1 MNQKRKRKWMIV
13 VGVIVVL
20 AAAVLLLRG
29 VGEKTPKTV
38 KTTQQLTCT
47 DSLKRE
53 VTFNA
58 PTKRVIALD
67 NIEARIVDALG
78 VTPLAVTTHASLPQ
92 RLAEKWKTLPQLSAR
107 PNPAEIAALSPD
119 IVVGPAAHVSSEW
132 IASLAEDNVPV
143 LFWKT
148 ESLADIENRIY
159 FWGAVLGRE
168 PAAEKIVHNMET
180 SIEKTRNAF
189 ASVPPKHVLIIDV
202 NDNGVGACDSHTLI
216 GNLAQLI
223 PMVNLADE
231 LADAPRDRD
240 GLIPIENVIEA
251 DLQPQAVIVLRE
263 QDASSPGAAAWEELE
278 SSAYWQTLPALAS
291 GNVTMFTDDEI
302 SATVSV
308 RAADAVALLAKTLYG
323 PRDS

>member
-29 VGEKTPKTV
+29 VGEETPKTV
-38 KTTQQLTCT
+38 KTTQQLTYT
-47 DSLKRE
+47 DSLGRE
-53 VTFNA
+53 VTFSA
-58 PTKRVIALD
+58 PTQRVIVLD
-67 NIEARIVDALG
+67 NIEAKIVDALG

-92 RLAEKWKTLPQLSAR
+92 GLADKWKALPQLSAQ

-119 IVVGPAAHVSSEW
+119 IVVGPAAHVSPAW
-132 IASLAEDNVPV
+132 TTSLAENQVPV

-148 ESLADIENRIY
+148 ESLADIQNRIY

-189 ASVPPKHVLIIDV
+189 AAVAPKHVLIIDV
-202 NDNGVGACDSHTLI
+202 HHNGVGVCDSHTLI

-231 LADAPRDRD
+231 LTDAPRDRE
-240 GLIPIENVIEA
+240 GLIPIESVMEA
-251 DLQPQAVIVLRE
+251 NLQPQAVIVLRE
-263 QDASSPGAAAWEELE
+263 QDAASPGAAAWEELE
-278 SSAYWQTLPALAS
+278 ASAYWQTLPALAS
-291 GNVTMFTDDEI
+291 GDVTMFTDDEI

>member
-1 MNQKRKRKWMIV
+1 MNRKRKRKWMIV
-13 VGVIVVL
+13 IGVIVVL

-38 KTTQQLTCT
+38 KTTQQLTYT

-148 ESLADIENRIY
+148 ESLADIQNRIY

-168 PAAEKIVHNMET
+168 SAAEKIVHNMEM
-180 SIEKTRNAF
+180 SIEKTRDAF

-202 NDNGVGACDSHTLI
+202 NDNGVGACDSRTLI

-263 QDASSPGAAAWEELE
+263 QDAASPGAAAWEELE
-278 SSAYWQTLPALAS
+278 SSSYWQTLPALAS

>member
-1 MNQKRKRKWMIV
+1 MNRKRKRKWMIV
-13 VGVIVVL
+13 IGVIVVL

-38 KTTQQLTCT
+38 KTTQQLTYT
-47 DSLKRE
+47 DSLERE

-67 NIEARIVDALG
+67 NIEAKIVDALG

-92 RLAEKWKTLPQLSAR
+92 RLAEKWKALPQLSAQ

-119 IVVGPAAHVSSEW
+119 IVVGPATHVSPEW
-132 IASLAEDNVPV
+132 IASLAEDKVPV

-159 FWGAVLGRE
+159 FWGAVLGRG

-189 ASVPPKHVLIIDV
+189 ASVPPKQVLIIDV

-231 LADAPRDRD
+231 LADAPRDKE
-240 GLIPIENVIEA
+240 GLIPIENVMEA
-251 DLQPQAVIVLRE
+251 NLQPQAVIVLRE
-263 QDASSPGAAAWEELE
+263 QDAASPGAAAWEALE
-278 SSAYWQTLPALAS
+278 ESAYWQTLPALAS

>member
-1 MNQKRKRKWMIV
+1 M
-13 VGVIVVL
+13 
-20 AAAVLLLRG
+20 
-29 VGEKTPKTV
+29 E
-38 KTTQQLTCT
+38 
-47 DSLKRE
+47 RE

-58 PTKRVIALD
+58 PTQRVIALD
-67 NIEARIVDALG
+67 NIEAKIVDALG

-92 RLAEKWKTLPQLSAR
+92 RLAEKWKALPQLSAQ

-119 IVVGPAAHVSSEW
+119 IVVGPAAHVSPEW
-132 IASLAEDNVPV
+132 IASLTEDNVPV

-231 LADAPRDRD
+231 LADVPRDRE
-240 GLIPIENVIEA
+240 GLIPIENVIKA
-251 DLQPQAVIVLRE
+251 NLQPQAVIVLRE
-263 QDASSPGAAAWEELE
+263 QDAASPGVAAWEELE

>member
-1 MNQKRKRKWMIV
+1 MNRKRKRKWMIV

-38 KTTQQLTCT
+38 KTTQQLTYT

-92 RLAEKWKTLPQLSAR
+92 RLADKWKALPQLSSR

-119 IVVGPAAHVSSEW
+119 IVVGPATHVSPEW
-132 IASLAEDNVPV
+132 ITDLAENNVPV

-180 SIEKTRNAF
+180 SIEKTRDAF

-263 QDASSPGAAAWEELE
+263 QDSASPGAAAWEELE

>member
-1 MNQKRKRKWMIV
+1 MNRKRKRKWMIV
-13 VGVIVVL
+13 IGVIVVL

-38 KTTQQLTCT
+38 KTTQQLTYT

-53 VTFNA
+53 VTFDA

-119 IVVGPAAHVSSEW
+119 IVVGPSAHASSEW

-148 ESLADIENRIY
+148 ESLADIQNRIY

-202 NDNGVGACDSHTLI
+202 NDNGVGVCDSHTLI

-231 LADAPRDRD
+231 LADAPRDRE
-240 GLIPIENVIEA
+240 GLIPIENVMEA
-251 DLQPQAVIVLRE
+251 NLQPQAVIVLRE
-263 QDASSPGAAAWEELE
+263 QDTASPGAAAWEELE

>member
-29 VGEKTPKTV
+29 FGEKTPKTV
-38 KTTQQLTCT
+38 KTTQQLTYT
-47 DSLKRE
+47 DSLERE

-58 PTKRVIALD
+58 PTQRVIALD
-67 NIEARIVDALG
+67 NIEAKIVDALG

-92 RLAEKWKTLPQLSAR
+92 RSAEKWKALPQLSAQ

-119 IVVGPAAHVSSEW
+119 IVVGPAAHVSPEW
-132 IASLAEDNVPV
+132 IASLTEDNVPV

-168 PAAEKIVHNMET
+168 PAAEKIVHSMET

-231 LADAPRDRD
+231 LADVPRDRE
-240 GLIPIENVIEA
+240 GLIPIENVIKA
-251 DLQPQAVIVLRE
+251 NLQPQAVIVLRE
-263 QDASSPGAAAWEELE
+263 QDAASPGAAAWEELE

>member
-1 MNQKRKRKWMIV
+1 MNRKRKRKWMIV
-13 VGVIVVL
+13 IGVIVVL

-38 KTTQQLTCT
+38 KTTQQLTYT

-263 QDASSPGAAAWEELE
+263 QDETSPGAAAWEELE

>member
-1 MNQKRKRKWMIV
+1 MNRKRKRKWMIV

-38 KTTQQLTCT
+38 KTTQQLTYT

-240 GLIPIENVIEA
+240 GLIPIENVIKA
-251 DLQPQAVIVLRE
+251 NLQPQAVIVLRE
-263 QDASSPGAAAWEELE
+263 QDAASPGAAAWEELE

>member
-1 MNQKRKRKWMIV
+1 MNRKRKRKWMIV
-13 VGVIVVL
+13 IGVIVVL

-38 KTTQQLTCT
+38 KTTQQLTYT

-58 PTKRVIALD
+58 PTQRVIALD

-92 RLAEKWKTLPQLSAR
+92 RLADKWKALPQLSAR

-119 IVVGPAAHVSSEW
+119 IVVGPAAHASSEW

-148 ESLADIENRIY
+148 ESLADIQNRIY

-168 PAAEKIVHNMET
+168 PAAEKIVHNMEM

-263 QDASSPGAAAWEELE
+263 QDETSPGAAAWEELE

>member
-1 MNQKRKRKWMIV
+1 MNRKRKRKWMIV
-13 VGVIVVL
+13 IGVIVVL

-38 KTTQQLTCT
+38 KTTQQLTYT
-47 DSLKRE
+47 DSLERE

-58 PTKRVIALD
+58 PTQRVIALD
-67 NIEARIVDALG
+67 NIEAKIVDALG

-92 RLAEKWKTLPQLSAR
+92 RLAEKWKALPQLSAR

-119 IVVGPAAHVSSEW
+119 IVVGPATHVSPEW
-132 IASLAEDNVPV
+132 ITDLAEDKVPV

-231 LADAPRDRD
+231 LADAPRDKE
-240 GLIPIENVIEA
+240 GLIPIENVMEA
-251 DLQPQAVIVLRE
+251 NLQPQAVIVLRE
-263 QDASSPGAAAWEELE
+263 QDAASPGAAAWEALE
-278 SSAYWQTLPALAS
+278 ESAYWQTLPALAS

>member
-1 MNQKRKRKWMIV
+1 MNRKRKQKWMIV

-20 AAAVLLLRG
+20 AVAVLLLRG

-38 KTTQQLTCT
+38 KTTQQLTYT

-148 ESLADIENRIY
+148 ESLADIQNRIY

-168 PAAEKIVHNMET
+168 SAAEKIVHNMEM
-180 SIEKTRNAF
+180 SIEKTRDAF

-202 NDNGVGACDSHTLI
+202 NDNGVGACDSRTLI

-263 QDASSPGAAAWEELE
+263 QDSASPGAAAWEALE